1 MNGTLAYSSSKL
13 QNIPINQH
21 FYRKFLINHNFDNEF

>member
-21 FYRKFLINHNFDNEF
+21 FYRKFFDKSQF